1 MLDPAN
7 VPAVEPDELL
17 ARYIFSDRHFSREKR
32 RVKAGAF
39 IPAPDG
45 AISVT
50 RHREATQQEV
60 WQVGR
65 AIARLRNSTLYARAD
80 VLSATCENWQLRSE
94 AAPIHGNP
102 NHANVVGW
110 PMQDKAR
117 RKLIAEE
124 IALAANFVPTPESEH
139 RT

>member
-1 MLDPAN
+1 MLDPTD
-7 VPAVEPDELL
+7 VPAVESDELL
-17 ARYIFSDRHFSREKR
+17 ARYIFSDRHFSRENR

-39 IPAPDG
+39 MPASDG

-50 RHREATQQEV
+50 RHREAKQEEI
-60 WQVGR
+60 WRVGQTT
-65 AIARLRNSTLYARAD
+65 ARLRAATLYARAD
-80 VLSATCENWQLRSE
+80 VLSATCESWQLNVE
-94 AAPIHGNP
+94 AAPIDGNP

-124 IALAANFVPTPESEH
+124 IAFVARFVPLPASE
-139 RT
+139 R

>member
-1 MLDPAN
+1 MLNPAN
-7 VPAVEPDELL
+7 VPAVESDELL
-17 ARYIFSDRHFSREKR
+17 ARYIFSDRHFSRENR

-39 IPAPDG
+39 MPAPDG

-50 RHREATQQEV
+50 RHREATPEEV
-60 WQVGR
+60 WHVGQ
-65 AIARLRNSTLYARAD
+65 AIARLRDSTLYARAD
-80 VLSATCENWQLRSE
+80 VLSATCESWQLRVE
-94 AAPIHGNP
+94 AAPIDGHP

-124 IALAANFVPTPESEH
+124 IALVAKFVPLPEPQ
-139 RT
+139 R

>member
-1 MLDPAN
+1 MLDPTN
-7 VPAVEPDELL
+7 VPPVESDELL
-17 ARYIFSDRHFSREKR
+17 ARYIFSDRHFSRENR

-39 IPAPDG
+39 MPASDG

-50 RHREATQQEV
+50 RHREAAQEEV
-60 WQVGR
+60 WHVGQ
-65 AIARLRNSTLYARAD
+65 AVARLRAATLYARAD
-80 VLSATCENWQLRSE
+80 VLSATCESWQLSVE
-94 AAPIHGNP
+94 PAPVAGNP

-124 IALAANFVPTPESEH
+124 IALAAKFIPAAGV
-139 RT
+139 